1 MTIRAVI
8 YSPSCKSHITLYI
21 MLRSIQKCFKGLPV
35 DSRETTLLLDSLFM
49 TLLRT
54 YCFDFSFIGYIGV
67 NTETTVMLN
76 HLSPRSIY
84 AFYSF
89 VITASFV
96 SSFKSNP
103 WSSSV
108 SSIKHNIVEPITKD
122 SWQNSAMKTSCQSI
136 IAHTSN
142 FVLSI
147 DTKWVVSIFF
157 FFIENLQ
164 WNKHSWLQFVK

>member
-1 MTIRAVI
+1 
-8 YSPSCKSHITLYI
+8 
-21 MLRSIQKCFKGLPV
+21 MLRSIRKCFKCLPV
-35 DSRETTLLLDSLFM
+35 GSRETILLLDSLFM
-49 TLLRT
+49 TLLPS
-54 YCFDFSFIGYIGV
+54 YCFDFSFIGNIGV

-84 AFYSF
+84 LFYSF
-89 VITASFV
+89 VIAANFV
-96 SSFKSNP
+96 SSLKSNP

-108 SSIKHNIVEPITKD
+108 SSIKHNIIEPITKD

-147 DTKWVVSIFF
+147 DTKWVVSIFLVF
-157 FFIENLQ
+157 LDNLQ
-164 WNKHSWLQFVK
+164 WNKHSWLQFVKWVWYFLGTQ